1 MRLITRTVFGSA
13 LQTSRHLG
21 LNHDV
26 VANSSLNEALAQLQL
41 NSLTLVDNDKLPVV
55 AAYNAQ
61 TDTADNHLQYFAIG
75 NGGHRNYTG
84 AGGQPFTAPIPHKAT
99 DVSLF
104 KWIPFKLIAAGQPDI
119 TGPELAQYRLRRVV
133 TIGGQKYIGYWL
145 KKLDTSSAATA
156 MQRVTVTNGV
166 PGLPTTY
173 APGPG
178 DVLSVPDP
186 NLTQPGVFP
195 NDGSYL
201 TTTAGLEIAFS
212 AQEIQDLRDAVNIM
226 LGNELF
232 AIISEVALCS
242 GVDKETTQRKDT
254 DGNVIGSQMMEAVG
268 VQVNTHIS
276 AYYPVVYTNDG
287 FDFRM
292 DLGATEP
299 LFGAA
304 AP

>member
-1 MRLITRTVFGSA
+1 MRLITRSVFGSA

-21 LNHDV
+21 LDHAV
-26 VANSSLNEALAQLQL
+26 VENSSLNEAIEKLQL
-41 NSLTLVDNDKLPVV
+41 NSTIITDLGLLPTVPV
-55 AAYNAQ
+55 YNEQ
-61 TDTADNHLQYFAIG
+61 TDTAANHLQYFAIG

-84 AGGQPFTAPIPHKAT
+84 SGGQPFTAPIPHKAT
-99 DVSLF
+99 DVTLF
-104 KWIPFKLIAAGQPDI
+104 KWIPFKLIAPGQPDI
-119 TGPELAQYRLRRVV
+119 TGPELAKYRLRRIV

-145 KKLDTSSAATA
+145 KKLDLQGAATA

-166 PGLPTTY
+166 PTTLPY
-173 APGPG
+173 APAAG
-178 DVLSVPDP
+178 DIPSTPDP

-201 TTTAGLEIAFS
+201 TTTAGLEIVFDA
-212 AQEIQDLRDAVNIM
+212 AEIQDLRDAVNIM

-242 GVDKETTQRKDT
+242 GVDKETTVRKDIAG
-254 DGNVIGSQMMEAVG
+254 GNLASQMMEAVG